1 MIPRQACRLCVI
13 TDPELGRGRSHVDI
27 VRQALEGGA
36 PMIQLRD
43 KSAGLRQLLPQAQ
56 EIASLCRE
64 RGAHF
69 IVNDRLDLALAVNA
83 DGVHLGQDDLPP
95 TAARAALGSGKILG
109 VSTHSLEQ
117 AIRAAREGADYLGIG
132 PIFPTSTKGT
142 GYEPVGCA
150 MIRQLR
156 ARLEL
161 PLIAIGGITLD
172 TIGPVIRAGAAGVA
186 VISAIAGAEDV
197 TLATRGFLA
206 AILEA
211 EEGSRSDEKLVDGS
225 FPLSL

>member
-1 MIPRQACRLCVI
+1 
-13 TDPELGRGRSHVDI
+13 
-27 VRQALEGGA
+27 
-36 PMIQLRD
+36 MIQLRD
-43 KSAGLRQLLPQAQ
+43 KSAGLRWLLPQAQ

-95 TAARAALGSGKILG
+95 TAARAALGQGKILG

-117 AIRAAREGADYLGIG
+117 AIRAAEEGADYLGIG
-132 PIFPTSTKGT
+132 PIFATSTKAI

-172 TIGPVIRAGAAGVA
+172 TISSVIRAGAAGVA
-186 VISAIAGAEDV
+186 VISAIGGAEDV
-197 TLATRGFLA
+197 TLASRGFLA

-211 EEGSRSDEKLVDGS
+211 ERGPRSDKKVVDGS
-225 FPLSL
+225 FPPSL

>member
-1 MIPRQACRLCVI
+1 
-13 TDPELGRGRSHVDI
+13 
-27 VRQALEGGA
+27 
-36 PMIQLRD
+36 MIQLRD
-43 KSAGLRQLLPQAQ
+43 KSAGLRELVPQAQ
-56 EIASLCRE
+56 QIGKLCRI
-64 RGAHF
+64 RAVPF
-69 IVNDRLDLALAVNA
+69 IVNDRLDLALAAEA

-95 TAARAALGSGKILG
+95 KVARAILGSEKFLG
-109 VSTHSLEQ
+109 VSTHSLDQ
-117 AIRAAREGADYLGIG
+117 AIQAAEDGADYLGIG
-132 PIFPTSTKGT
+132 PIFATSTKAI

-161 PLIAIGGITLD
+161 PLIAIGGITVHNV
-172 TIGPVIRAGAAGVA
+172 GEVIRAGAAGVA

-197 TLATRGFLA
+197 TRATREFLA

-211 EEGSRSDEKLVDGS
+211 ERGPRSDKKVVDGS